1 MNSAV
6 AAIRRFPLVV
16 LCSVIASAAAILAL
30 DVQSESGWLPHIITT
45 ALLGLPLFLAVDLAA
60 ERYSFNSTIRLAA
73 YGGALG
79 MLAAY
84 FFSLPSPD
92 GAWTNTLA
100 VKFCVLTLVFHLLVA
115 FSPFLKKDDSINGFW
130 QYNKALFL
138 RFITGILF
146 TTVLYTG
153 LSMALVAVQ
162 TLFGVMISGEN
173 YGRLYILLVGI
184 FNTLFFLSGIPK
196 SLDDLADDNEHPRGL
211 RIFGQF
217 ILLPLATIYLGIL
230 YVYGLQILTNME
242 LPKGWVG
249 YLIIAFSVVAAL
261 TWLFLYPYSRKEEF
275 SWMPKVWRGF
285 NLSMIPLVGL
295 LFIALNRRIAEYGLT
310 EMRYLGV
317 LVGICIAVFTVYF
330 LFSKRKDI
338 RIIPALLCAAGL
350 LSSFG
355 PFGSSSMS
363 KNNQLDRLTANLT
376 EQGILQNGT
385 IQAVSAEPDFAV
397 RKEISN
403 QVEYLVEHHG
413 QSTLQPF
420 YETNLDTLLSGEEH
434 RYNKSAPLV
443 SEMGF
448 TYVYRWSTEENN
460 NVYYSSSPEKVR
472 RISGYDYQIP
482 GGFHIVTNDTLGQS
496 LMVGGV
502 KMRRDFNG
510 DEASLNFSWERY
522 PNDPISLDLKP
533 AIAQAESLMK
543 LSQTDII
550 KTRAV
555 GSQWGVQVNI
565 TTLRIQKDDSVSSG
579 LSEMYYELLID
590 EGNDAE
596 EAE

>member
-6 AAIRRFPLVV
+6 AAIRRFPMVV

-30 DVQSESGWLPHIITT
+30 DVQSDAGWLPHIITT

-60 ERYSFNSTIRLAA
+60 ERYEFKSTLRFAA
-73 YGGALG
+73 YAGALG

-84 FFSLPSPD
+84 FFSLPTPD
-92 GAWTNTLA
+92 GEWANTFA
-100 VKFCVLTLVFHLLVA
+100 VKFSVLTLVFHLMVA
-115 FSPFLKKDDSINGFW
+115 FSPFMKKDDSVNGFW

-138 RFITGILF
+138 RFVTGILF

-153 LSMALVAVQ
+153 LSLALAAIQ
-162 TLFGVMISGEN
+162 TLFSVAISGEN

-184 FNTLFFLSGIPK
+184 FNTLFFLSGVPK

-217 ILLPLATIYLGIL
+217 ILLPLATVYLGIL
-230 YVYGLQILTNME
+230 YVYGLQIITNWE

-295 LFIALNRRIAEYGLT
+295 LFIALNRRISEYGLT

-317 LVGICIAVFTVYF
+317 MVGICIAVFTVYF

-350 LSSFG
+350 LSAFG
-355 PFGSSSMS
+355 PYGSSAMS
-363 KNNQLDRLTANLT
+363 KNNQLARLTANLA
-376 EQGILQNGT
+376 EQGILQDGMIKT
-385 IQAVSAEPDFAV
+385 VSNELEFAA

-403 QVEYLVEHHG
+403 QVEYLVQHHG
-413 QSTLQPF
+413 YATLQPL
-420 YETNLDTLLSGEEH
+420 YETNLDTLFADDQY
-434 RYNKSAPLV
+434 RYSKATPLV
-443 SEMGF
+443 KEMGF
-448 TYVYRWSTEENN
+448 EYVNRWSTEENDYA
-460 NVYYSSSPEKVR
+460 YYYASPEKIR

-482 GGFHIVTNDTLGQS
+482 GGFHVTTNDTLGQN
-496 LMVGGV
+496 MMIDGV
-502 KMRRDFNG
+502 NMRREFKG
-510 DEASLNFSWERY
+510 DEHSLSFSWERY
-522 PNDPISLDLKP
+522 PNDPIMLDLRSVV
-533 AIAQAESLMK
+533 AQAESLMK

-550 KTRAV
+550 KKRAV
-555 GSQWGVQVNI
+555 GMNWGVQVNI
-565 TTLRIQKDDSVSSG
+565 TTLRFIKDDSSSEVT
-579 LSEMYYELLID
+579 EMYYELLID

>member
-1 MNSAV
+1 MKSISLELVMNSAV

-30 DVQSESGWLPHIITT
+30 DVQSDAGWLPHIITT

-60 ERYSFNSTIRLAA
+60 ERYSFSIAKRFAA
-73 YGGALG
+73 YAGALG

-84 FFSLPSPD
+84 FFSLPTPND
-92 GAWTNTLA
+92 EWTNTLA
-100 VKFCVLTLVFHLLVA
+100 VKFCVLTLVFHLMVA
-115 FSPFLKKDDSINGFW
+115 FLPFMKKDDSINGFW

-138 RFITGILF
+138 RFVTGILF

-153 LSMALVAVQ
+153 LSLALAAIQ
-162 TLFGVMISGEN
+162 TLFGVVISGEN
-173 YGRLYILLVGI
+173 YGRLYILLIGI

-196 SLDDLADDNEHPRGL
+196 SLDELAGDNEHPRGL

-230 YVYGLQILTNME
+230 YVYGLQIITNWE

-275 SWMPKVWRGF
+275 SWMSKVWRGF

-295 LFIALNRRIAEYGLT
+295 LFIALNRRISEYGLT

-317 LVGICIAVFTVYF
+317 LVGICIFVFTIYF

-355 PFGSSSMS
+355 PFGSSAMS
-363 KNNQLDRLTANLT
+363 KNNQLARLTENLNK
-376 EQGILQNGT
+376 QGILQSG
-385 IQAVSAEPDFAV
+385 IIKAVSVEPDFTV

-403 QVEYLVEHHG
+403 QVEYLVHHQG
-413 QSTLQPF
+413 YATLQP
-420 YETNLDTLLSGEEH
+420 
-434 RYNKSAPLV
+434 
-443 SEMGF
+443 
-448 TYVYRWSTEENN
+448 
-460 NVYYSSSPEKVR
+460 
-472 RISGYDYQIP
+472 
-482 GGFHIVTNDTLGQS
+482 
-496 LMVGGV
+496 
-502 KMRRDFNG
+502 
-510 DEASLNFSWERY
+510 
-522 PNDPISLDLKP
+522 
-533 AIAQAESLMK
+533 
-543 LSQTDII
+543 
-550 KTRAV
+550 
-555 GSQWGVQVNI
+555 
-565 TTLRIQKDDSVSSG
+565 
-579 LSEMYYELLID
+579 
-590 EGNDAE
+590 
-596 EAE
+596 